1 MAIMPDDLKYGRNHS
16 WIRVE
21 GKSATVG
28 VTPHALKNLG
38 SLVTVELPDPG
49 DDVLHEVPVAEI
61 EGTRQVHAVYSLLD
75 GLVTEINGKVA
86 HNPDII
92 AKDPFGEGWLV
103 QLKIGPESKE
113 AETLTGD
120 GYKALL
126 RQKK

>member
-1 MAIMPDDLKYGRNHS
+1 MAIFPKDLKYGRRHT

-21 GKSATVG
+21 GKTVTVG
-28 VTPHALKNLG
+28 VTPHALKDLG

-61 EGTRQVHAVYSLLD
+61 EGRRKVRAVYSLVD

-86 HNPDII
+86 HNPDMI
-92 AKDPFGEGWLV
+92 AKDPYGEGWLV
-103 QLKIGPESKE
+103 RLKIGPESKQ
-113 AETLTGD
+113 AETLTGN
-120 GYKALL
+120 GYKVLL